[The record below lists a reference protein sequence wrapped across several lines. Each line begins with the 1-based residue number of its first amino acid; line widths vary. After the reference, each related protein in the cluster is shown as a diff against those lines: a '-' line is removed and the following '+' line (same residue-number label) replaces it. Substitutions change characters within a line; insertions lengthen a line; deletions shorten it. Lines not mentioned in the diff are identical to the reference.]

1 MEKVHVTT
9 SRILTYGT
17 VLSLLFIVLAL
28 IEMVLLKSSIEAYS
42 SVDILPLLN
51 GLFSMNPTDTLYCAL
66 LVLIFTPIASLL
78 YLTLFFLTTKDIP
91 MIIFSFTVLCIIV
104 SAVIM
109 GLGS

>member
-9 SRILTYGT
+9 SKILTYGT

-28 IEMVLLKSSIEAYS
+28 IEMLLLHTSIETYS
-42 SVDILPLLN
+42 SVDILPILN

-66 LVLIFTPIASLL
+66 LIIIFTPVVSLL
-78 YLTLFFLTTKDIP
+78 YLTLFFLITKDIP
-91 MIIFSFTVLCIIV
+91 MIIFSFTVLCILS
-104 SAVIM
+104 SAIIM